1 MVTGRGFFY
10 PTTRS
15 HAFPDLT
22 TSHPAAAMNSIIET
36 LLAIQPTLMKPGL
49 TPAERKAAIDK
60 IGATVP
66 EPIAA
71 HFLRCIAIGRR
82 GVALVRHGVCG
93 ECHIRVASATVQNLA
108 DPTDVHLCESCGC
121 YLLLPP
127 EEIPVVA
134 AVVAPAPV
142 AVRSKRRAKVAALT
156 PA

>member
-1 MVTGRGFFY
+1 
-10 PTTRS
+10 
-15 HAFPDLT
+15 
-22 TSHPAAAMNSIIET
+22 MNSIIET
-36 LLAIQPTLMKPGL
+36 LLAIQPALMKPGI
-49 TPAERKAAIDK
+49 TPAERQAAINK
-60 IGATVP
+60 IGAAVP

-127 EEIPVVA
+127 DEMPATA
-134 AVVAPAPV
+134 AVIAPASIAARV
-142 AVRSKRRAKVAALT
+142 KRRTKVAALT